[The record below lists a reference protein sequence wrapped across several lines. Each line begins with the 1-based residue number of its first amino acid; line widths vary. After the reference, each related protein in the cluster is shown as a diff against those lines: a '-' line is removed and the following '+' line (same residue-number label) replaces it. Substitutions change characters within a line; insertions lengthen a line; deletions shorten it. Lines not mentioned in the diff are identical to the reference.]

1 MNELRHAHNARHRVA
16 DAHGRN
22 IDLTPN
28 GATSIHDC
36 PCLRPVA
43 GTQPRGHPAGALVI
57 RVTIILTGGLVVMV
71 LLVVVRDIVTTIA
84 STSVTGLIL
93 KALLMP
99 SNRRDR

>member
-1 MNELRHAHNARHRVA
+1 MNELRHAHSTGHHVA

-22 IDLTPN
+22 IDLTPT
-28 GATSIHDC
+28 GATSTPGCACSRAI
-36 PCLRPVA
+36 A
-43 GTQPRGHPAGALVI
+43 GTQPRGHPRGAVVV
-57 RVTIILTGGLVVMV
+57 RVTITLTGGLVVTV
-71 LLVVVRDIVTTIA
+71 LLVVIRDIVTTVA